1 MKVTRQTLPGRVFT
15 VEEWQSLLVLDAL
28 LGRGRGDGVTV
39 PVERGPLR
47 GDLAAAAGRRMAP
60 SVMRFLVEGG
70 GWRERV
76 LLRGS
81 RRVRARAWDAEAGRG
96 FGLRFTEASRTLWL
110 EGAEQLPAMVG
121 QSRTDGIRRAR
132 KALQRM
138 VPDQRTEVGD
148 WVFFYLAYRSLGA
161 FRLGDEDLAALRE
174 RLASQS
180 PVALLLIGWSGRS
193 RGELREILAR
203 LTHPETV
210 RVLECIEDRLAGAWS
225 QVARSLWSERA
236 VATLAVRIE
245 RWAGFG
251 RVLDAYLDA
260 IDDAERLDLARP
272 VMKFAAELMAGV
284 FAVSAETLRAE
295 LSQSPGVASLQQR
308 DALLAAVGSVAAVG
322 ARVFALRERMAAERY
337 GDARYAE
344 SQVFLGDVD
353 TLLGGQRRAVE
364 GLARVLAGTI
374 G

>member
-1 MKVTRQTLPGRVFT
+1 MRVFT
-15 VEEWQSLLVLDAL
+15 VEEGQSLLVLDAL
-28 LGRGRGDGVTV
+28 LGRARGDAVTV
-39 PVERGPLR
+39 PVELGPLR
-47 GDLAAAAGRRMAP
+47 GDLAAAAGRRMAT

-76 LLRGS
+76 LLRGA

-110 EGAEQLPAMVG
+110 EGAAQLPAMVG
-121 QSRTDGIRRAR
+121 QSRTDASRGAR
-132 KALQRM
+132 KALRKM
-138 VPDQRTEVGD
+138 VPDQPTEVGD
-148 WVFFYLAYRSLGA
+148 WVFFLLAHRALGT
-161 FRLGDEDLAALRE
+161 FRLGDDDLAALRE
-174 RLASQS
+174 RLAAQS
-180 PVALLLIGWSGRS
+180 PVALLLTGRS
-193 RGELREILAR
+193 ERPRAELRETLVR
-203 LTHPETV
+203 LTRPGTV

-225 QVARSLWSERA
+225 QLARSLWSERTGA
-236 VATLAVRIE
+236 SLAVRVE

-260 IDDAERLDLARP
+260 IDAAERLDLARP
-272 VMKFAAELMAGV
+272 VMKFAAELMAGA
-284 FAVSAETLRAE
+284 FAAPAETLRAE
-295 LSQSPGVASLQQR
+295 LSQSPGVASLLQR

-322 ARVFALRERMAAERY
+322 ARVFAVRERMAAERY

-344 SQVFLGDVD
+344 AQVFLGDVD